1 VTRIDVVRAA
11 LAATGG
17 QRYLEIG
24 VNDGACFHAVDAP
37 TKVAVDPRFAF
48 RLPLRVRLRSVLRR
62 ANGTLYFEETSD
74 TFFARRGARL
84 APFDVVFVDGLH
96 TYEQAYRDVVS
107 SLELLAK
114 SGVVLVHD
122 SSPASAAA
130 AAPSLAEAAR
140 TEGFV
145 GEWNGD
151 VYRAIVR
158 LRTRADLR
166 VDVLDCDQGM
176 GIVRRDTPGARVELS
191 EAEIARLSFDDLA
204 RDRVG
209 LLGLRPPGDLGDLLP
224 ASRT

>member
-24 VNDGACFHAVDAP
+24 VDDGACFHAVDAP

-48 RLPLRVRLRSVLRR
+48 RLPLRVRLRSVLRCG
-62 ANGTLYFEETSD
+62 NGTLYFEETSD

-96 TYEQAYRDVVS
+96 THEQAYRDVVS

-114 SGVVLVHD
+114 GGVVLVHD

-158 LRTRADLR
+158 LRTRDDLR
-166 VDVLDCDQGM
+166 VAVLDCDQGM
-176 GIVRRDTPGARVELS
+176 GIVRKGA
-191 EAEIARLSFDDLA
+191 AEARLDLSVDDVDRLTYDDLA
-204 RDRVG
+204 RDRVR
-209 LLGLRPPGDLGDLLP
+209 LLGLRPAEELGSVLR
-224 ASRT
+224 A